1 MARPSAN
8 PTDRAPFRAVVKSP
22 QHSQPGMLSMTEKV
36 DVLIVGA
43 GISGIAAAYY
53 LGERCPRLSWTIVEG
68 RDAIGGTWD
77 FFRYPGVRSDSDMYT
92 LGYRFR
98 PWTGEKAI
106 ADGSAILQ
114 YLKDTAREFG
124 IDREIRFHHR
134 VRRISW
140 SSRAAEWTVD
150 IERQSPE
157 GKPPPPN
164 PLPHKEGGGAKREKE
179 RFAVSLQPEITEL
192 RCNFLFMCTGYY
204 RYDSGYR
211 PEWLGIDEF
220 AGDIAHPQ
228 DWGARGARKH
238 SPSHSAAGANV
249 DYAGKRVI
257 VIGSGATAV
266 TIVPALARKAKHVT
280 MLQRSPSYVVSMPAR
295 DDQVN
300 RLRGRLPDALLSWLA
315 RWKMILF
322 TLYYYRKAR
331 LHPQD
336 TREMV
341 LNGIRQQLGA
351 DYDLE
356 RHFNPAYN
364 PWDQR
369 LCVAPDADLFQAIH
383 SGAVSMVTDHIERFI
398 ENGIQLRSGEILPA
412 DIIITATGMTMR
424 IMDGVEIIVDGR
436 SVQLGDT
443 LSYKGVMYSN
453 IPNLASSFGDT
464 NASWT
469 LKCEL
474 ICEYVCRLL
483 NYMARRGY
491 AHCAPRLDAFDAETD
506 AFIEFSSGYVKR
518 ALADLPK
525 QGKRRPWKIYQNY
538 LKDLLMMRYGRLND
552 GVMEFRRPGSTPP
565 RHLYGGHPKRQG
577 GG

>member
-1 MARPSAN
+1 MP
-8 PTDRAPFRAVVKSP
+8 
-22 QHSQPGMLSMTEKV
+22 EYV

-53 LGERCPRLSWTIVEG
+53 LGKRCPRLSWTIVEG
-68 RDAIGGTWD
+68 RAAIGGTWD
-77 FFRYPGVRSDSDMYT
+77 LFRYPGVRSDSDMYT

-98 PWTGEKAI
+98 PWRGEKTI

-134 VRRISW
+134 VRRVSW
-140 SSRAAEWTVD
+140 SSPAAEWTVD
-150 IERQSPE
+150 IERASPSE
-157 GKPPPPN
+157 
-164 PLPHKEGGGAKREKE
+164 PL
-179 RFAVSLQPEITEL
+179 QI

-204 RYDSGYR
+204 RYDRGYT
-211 PEWLGIDEF
+211 PEWLGMRDF
-220 AGDIAHPQ
+220 AGDIVHPQ
-228 DWGARGARKH
+228 DWGARRH
-238 SPSHSAAGANV
+238 SPSHSPSHSPDRDNL

-300 RLRGRLPDALLSWLA
+300 RLRGRLPAALLSWLA

-331 LHPQD
+331 LHPGD
-336 TREMV
+336 TRELV

-383 SGAVSMVTDHIERFI
+383 AGAVSMVTDQIERFI
-398 ENGIQLRSGEILPA
+398 ENGVQLRSGEILPA
-412 DIIITATGMTMR
+412 DIVVTATGMTMR

-443 LSYKGVMYSN
+443 LSYKGIMYSN
-453 IPNLASSFGDT
+453 IPNLASSFGYA

-469 LKCEL
+469 LKAEL

-483 NYMARRGY
+483 NYMARREY
-491 AHCAPRLDAFDAETD
+491 RQCTPRLDAFDAETD
-506 AFIEFSSGYVKR
+506 PFINFSSGYVKR

-525 QGKRRPWKIYQNY
+525 QGKRHPWKVYQNY
-538 LKDLLMMRYGRLND
+538 LKDLLMMRFGKLND
-552 GVMEFRRPGSTPP
+552 GVMEFRRP
-565 RHLYGGHPKRQG
+565 QQ
-577 GG
+577 